1 MTKAHDEASTVSLEL
16 PEDLKNQRVSPTFH
30 TNLVRQYIANNDDLF
45 PQQEA
50 KSFYDFGV
58 NTNKEWLVNEIIAH

>member
-1 MTKAHDEASTVSLEL
+1 MVTLEL
-16 PEDLKNQRVSPTFH
+16 PEDLKNRCVSPTFH
-30 TNLVRQYIANNDDLF
+30 TNLIRQYIVNNDDLF

-58 NTNKEWLVNEIIAH
+58 NADKEWLINEIIAHR